1 MPAGGR
7 RDDGDDDEED
17 EDEDDEDALTVEAE
31 VACRGDEECLQE
43 VALCQ
48 RVDLPRDVQGPPGH
62 RDGATKAK
70 QPVQVEGGDLGV
82 VSLEVREVEVVGQR
96 LLAAR
101 EPHRLEQ
108 GLRSISLNISKH
120 RFFHQPVL
128 HPRTR

>member
-1 MPAGGR
+1 MR
-7 RDDGDDDEED
+7 SSLIEVVETKHIRVEED
-17 EDEDDEDALTVEAE
+17 EYALTMEAE

-70 QPVQVEGGDLGV
+70 QPVEVKGGDLGV
-82 VSLEVREVEVVGQR
+82 VALEVREVKVVWQR

-108 GLRSISLNISKH
+108 GLRSISLNIYKH
-120 RFFHQPVL
+120 RFFHQQPVL

>member
-1 MPAGGR
+1 M
-7 RDDGDDDEED
+7 
-17 EDEDDEDALTVEAE
+17 EAE

-48 RVDLPRDVQGPPGH
+48 RVDLPRDVQRPPGH

-70 QPVQVEGGDLGV
+70 QPVEVEGGDLGV
-82 VSLEVREVEVVGQR
+82 VSLEVREVKVVWQR

-108 GLRSISLNISKH
+108 GLRSISLNIYKQ